1 MDRYVSVRTPESV
14 AFSYELA
21 GLGSRF
27 LAVAVD
33 FAIQLAVLAFML
45 WLFSVAAGSG
55 SIDRSSIHLSQSLL
69 IAIVIA
75 VAFVI
80 FFGYFIAFEVLWNGQ
95 TPGKRLL
102 GLRVVRDGGYPVDP
116 SAAAIR
122 NLIRVGEATIG
133 FYAISAIAV
142 MLSPENKRLG
152 DLAAATLVV
161 RDAKMATLAH
171 IVERSEHAYSP
182 AGALTQEEH
191 TLIDRFIARRDS
203 MDGAVRAQIAAR
215 LADRIRTRLPQD
227 LRRLD
232 DEELLARVS
241 GS

>member
-33 FAIQLAVLAFML
+33 FTIQVAFLALTL
-45 WLFSVAAGSG
+45 WLFWIAAGSRPLERG
-55 SIDRSSIHLSQSLL
+55 TIQVTQSLL
-69 IAIVIA
+69 VAIA
-75 VAFVI
+75 VAVIFVI
-80 FFGYFIAFEVLWNGQ
+80 FFGYFIAFEALWNGQ
-95 TPGKRLL
+95 TPGKRML
-102 GLRVVRDGGYPVDP
+102 GLRVVRDRGYPIDP

-122 NLIRVGEATIG
+122 NLVRVGEATIG
-133 FYAISAIAV
+133 FYAIAAIAV
-142 MLSPENKRLG
+142 VLSPENKRLG

-161 RDAKMATLAH
+161 RDAKSTTLEH

-191 TLIDRFIARRDS
+191 TLVDRFIARRS
-203 MDGAVRAQIAAR
+203 TMNHAVRAQIAAR
-215 LADRIRTRLPQD
+215 LADRIRSRMPQD
-227 LRRLD
+227 LQRLD